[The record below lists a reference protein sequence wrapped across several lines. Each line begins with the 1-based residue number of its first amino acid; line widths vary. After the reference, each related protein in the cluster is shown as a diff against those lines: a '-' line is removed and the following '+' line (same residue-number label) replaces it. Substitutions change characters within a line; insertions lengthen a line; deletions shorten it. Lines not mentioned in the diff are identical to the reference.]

1 MLFKPPLTR
10 ERLHDIGVR
19 KNPHDIVELLWEIKR
34 LRALA
39 LKIGQVQRSIT
50 VSGGTAFC
58 WSRCARIFETNHVSR
73 RANSSESSSDSEA

>member
-19 KNPHDIVELLWEIKR
+19 KDPQDIVELLWEIKR

-39 LKIGQVQRSIT
+39 LKIDQVQRTIT
-50 VSGGTAFC
+50 LSGGLSILLESLREDLRNEPC
-58 WSRCARIFETNHVSR
+58 VIEDERLRIK
-73 RANSSESSSDSEA
+73 